1 MKGTFMR
8 VLILLILGILD
19 FVAAAQELTPQIPN
33 SSKPSIDVNISRG
46 YQVGPGD
53 IIETKVLG
61 EKDFDFTAT
70 VDENGKIEIPFA
82 DQPLTAMCKTE
93 RELKAEVTNLVAKY
107 VRNPQ
112 VSLRVVERK
121 SRPPATIYGEVLHQ
135 QQVILTRQTRLL
147 ELLSFAGGV
156 TEKAGG
162 IVQVFRPQPPLCA
175 DENELKEWKELAA
188 SDMGVPSKIYSLT
201 SVKQGKDESNPI
213 IYPGDIIIVHR
224 AAPVY
229 VIGEVMALREI
240 PLTEKGLSLTEA
252 IAQAGG
258 FSRQAKT
265 KEIKIRRLKAN
276 SREREIINVNYEAI
290 KKGLQKDIMLE
301 PEDIVEVGKSG
312 KTFGQALLD
321 ILGGG
326 ARSFTQVLPQRVLY

>member
-1 MKGTFMR
+1 MR
-8 VLILLILGILD
+8 VLFLILTIFCIFD
-19 FVAAAQELTPQIPN
+19 FVIAQEEVFQTPVTSN
-33 SSKPSIDVNISRG
+33 NVSDVKVSRG
-46 YQVGPGD
+46 YQIGPGD
-53 IIETKVLG
+53 VIEGRVLG
-61 EKDFDFTAT
+61 ERDFDFLAT
-70 VDENGKIEIPFA
+70 VDEDGKIEVPFSE
-82 DQPLTAMCKTE
+82 QPVIAMCKTE
-93 RELKAEVTNLVAKY
+93 RELRAEIKKLVARY

-112 VSLRVVERK
+112 VGVRVVERK

-175 DENELKEWKELAA
+175 DPKELQEWKELAA
-188 SDMGVPSKIYSLT
+188 SDMGVPSRIYSLT
-201 SVKQGKDESNPI
+201 SVKQGREESNPI

-224 AAPVY
+224 ASPVY
-229 VIGEVMALREI
+229 VIGEVMVLREI

-265 KEIKIRRLKAN
+265 SEIKIRRLKPN
-276 SREREIINVNYEAI
+276 SKQREIITVDYDAI
-290 KKGLQKDIMLE
+290 KKGIQKDIMLE
-301 PEDIVEVGKSG
+301 PEDIVEVGKAKKG
-312 KTFGQALLD
+312 FGEALLE
-321 ILGGG
+321 ILRGGTNT
-326 ARSFTQVLPQRVLY
+326 FTQVLPQRVLY

>member
-1 MKGTFMR
+1 MR
-8 VLILLILGILD
+8 VLFLILTILGIFD
-19 FVAAAQELTPQIPN
+19 FVIAQEGASQTPVTSNNPIV
-33 SSKPSIDVNISRG
+33 SDVKVSRG
-46 YQVGPGD
+46 YQIGPGD
-53 IIETKVLG
+53 VIEGRVLG
-61 EKDFDFTAT
+61 ERDFDFLVT
-70 VDENGKIEIPFA
+70 VDEDGKIEVPFSE
-82 DQPLTAMCKTE
+82 QPVVAMCKTE
-93 RELKAEVTNLVAKY
+93 RELRAEIAKLAARY

-112 VSLRVVERK
+112 VGVRVVERK

-175 DENELKEWKELAA
+175 DPKELQEWQELAA
-188 SDMGVPSKIYSLT
+188 SDMGVPSRIYSLT
-201 SVKQGKDESNPI
+201 SVKQGREESNPI

-224 AAPVY
+224 ASPVY
-229 VIGEVMALREI
+229 VIGEVMVLREI

-265 KEIKIRRLKAN
+265 SEIKIRRLKPN
-276 SREREIINVNYEAI
+276 SKQREIITVDYDAI
-290 KKGLQKDIMLE
+290 KKGLQKDVMLE
-301 PEDIVEVGKSG
+301 PEDIVEVGKAKKG
-312 KTFGQALLD
+312 FGEALLE
-321 ILGGG
+321 ILRG
-326 ARSFTQVLPQRVLY
+326 STNTFTQVLPQRVLY